1 MGCQL
6 RNPLNM
12 AEKRKPTITMLLK
25 IRSKKNTGKWV
36 TNRVELF
43 PVQLWAQHRFRG
55 DRYRL
60 RSNGKWFSRNG
71 KEFDAVTLSEFFGLV
86 RKSTLGRKARPRR

>member
-6 RNPLNM
+6 RKPLNM
-12 AEKRKPTITMLLK
+12 AEKRKPTIVMLLK
-25 IRSKKNTGKWV
+25 IRSKKDPKKWV

-55 DRYRL
+55 DRYRI
-60 RSNGKWFSRNG
+60 RSGGKWYSRNG
-71 KEFDAVTLSEFFGLV
+71 KELDAFTLSEFFTLV